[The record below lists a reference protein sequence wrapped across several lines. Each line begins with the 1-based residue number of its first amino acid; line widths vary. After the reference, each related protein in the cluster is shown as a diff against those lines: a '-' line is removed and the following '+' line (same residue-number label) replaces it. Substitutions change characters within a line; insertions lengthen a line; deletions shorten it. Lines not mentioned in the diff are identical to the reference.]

1 MNAAAGASEAKNTK
15 TGMPPGEPLELAAR
29 REIPQ

>member
-15 TGMPPGEPLELAAR
+15 TGMTHTEMKEFIWQPL
-29 REIPQ
+29 